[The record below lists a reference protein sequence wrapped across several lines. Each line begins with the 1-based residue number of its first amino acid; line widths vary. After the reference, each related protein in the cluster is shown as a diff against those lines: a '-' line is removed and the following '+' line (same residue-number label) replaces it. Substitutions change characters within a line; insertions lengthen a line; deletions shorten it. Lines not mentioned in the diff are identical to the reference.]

1 MVEVA
6 RIEAA
11 FSVAT
16 KDAERGFNDM
26 NKSINQVEGAIK
38 RFVPGMDKIIDL
50 GRSLWNG
57 MKATKKIGGKLFGGA
72 NKGSK
77 NLSKN
82 TVAATGNMRIF
93 GMASNVAM
101 MPIMTG
107 GMAALGVMTAIIA
120 IFVAVIA
127 TVVAFQQ
134 AAQGNF
140 KNFIILMGV
149 VAIAIGI
156 IPATI
161 IAAVILIYTQWDK
174 IVAMFNGFLGFIKGI
189 GAGIRDAIVGAFQF
203 AINWV
208 MGGIAKLTN
217 MWDGVMSKFKMPDL
231 SASGLLNSARGIIG
245 FQKGGHVTGTGM
257 AMVHKGETIVPSG
270 ASTTNSKQINNSI
283 TLNVGNVGGAEED
296 FAMSLGPT
304 LQNELGRFTT

>member
-16 KDAERGFNDM
+16 KEAEKGFNDM
-26 NKSINQVEGAIK
+26 NKGINQVEGAIK
-38 RFVPGMDKIIDL
+38 RFIPGMDQIIDL
-50 GRSLWNG
+50 GKSLWNG
-57 MKATKKIGGKLFGGA
+57 MQGIKNVGGQLFGKA

-82 TVAATGNMRIF
+82 TVAATGNMRLF
-93 GMASNVAM
+93 GMASSVAM
-101 MPIMTG
+101 APIMTG
-107 GMAALGVMTAIIA
+107 GIAALGVMAAIAA

-149 VAIAIGI
+149 VALAIGI
-156 IPATI
+156 IPAAI

-174 IVAMFNGFLGFIKGI
+174 IVAMFKGFIKFMGGVGNAI
-189 GAGIRDAIVGAFQF
+189 KEGIVGGIMSAVTVVLSWIAIITNKWDAF
-203 AINWV
+203 
-208 MGGIAKLTN
+208 K
-217 MWDGVMSKFKMPDL
+217 SKFKLPTGQGIL
-231 SASGLLNSARGIIG
+231 KSARGIIG
-245 FQKGGHVTGTGM
+245 FAKGGQVTGTGM
-257 AMVHKGETIVPSG
+257 AIVHKGETIIPNG
-270 ASTTNSKQINNSI
+270 GGQNNKQINNSI
-283 TLNVGNVGGAEED
+283 TLNVGNVAGVEDD
-296 FAMSLGPT
+296 FAMSLGST

>member
-16 KDAERGFNDM
+16 KEAEKGFSDM
-26 NKSINQVEGAIK
+26 EKGISQVEGAIK
-38 RFVPGMDKIIDL
+38 RFIPGMDQIIGL
-50 GRSLWNG
+50 GKSLWSG
-57 MKATKKIGGKLFGGA
+57 MQGVKNIGGQLFGKA

-82 TVAATGNMRIF
+82 TTAATGNMRLF

-107 GMAALGVMTAIIA
+107 GVAALGVMAAIAA

-156 IPATI
+156 IPAAI

-174 IVAMFNGFLGFIKGI
+174 ITAMFKGFVAFMGDVGKGI
-189 GAGIRDAIVGAFQF
+189 KDGIVGGIMSAISIVFGIMASLSNKWAAF
-203 AINWV
+203 
-208 MGGIAKLTN
+208 K
-217 MWDGVMSKFKMPDL
+217 SKFKIPTGKGIL
-231 SASGLLNSARGIIG
+231 KSARGIIG
-245 FQKGGHVTGTGM
+245 FAKGGHVTGTGM
-257 AMVHKGETIVPSG
+257 AMVHKGETIIPNG
-270 ASTTNSKQINNSI
+270 GGTNNKQINNSI
-283 TLNVGNVGGAEED
+283 TLNVGNVAGAEDD
-296 FAMSLGPT
+296 FAMSLGST
-304 LQNELGRFTT
+304 VQNELGRFTT